1 MATNQELIN
10 SINENISRLYNNSLG
25 GGGNL
30 LINPDFKINQR
41 GLSEYSTI
49 GYTVDRM
56 TMHYPTKAEIT
67 ENGIKIHNINA
78 LTNLAWLIQ
87 MIEFLPADTYTLT
100 VKLRKSRA
108 NMSVRVHSTGTKN
121 TTEWQTVTAKLTTT
135 ADRSSDYQLQI
146 ATTDYDPNAL
156 ADDWIEIA
164 WAKLELGNVAT
175 PFVAP
180 DHTTELVKCK
190 RYFERLTFNDGWTF
204 NITGYQWGAA
214 TPVNMVAYTI
224 PYQTK
229 RIVPTIN
236 LSPNTGRF
244 CCCRP
249 TSTVC
254 GLGEINRY
262 PFIAVDHCAVEQYLQ
277 TSTPEVTS
285 GWIDAIGNVD
295 IDAEIY

>member
-1 MATNQELIN
+1 
-10 SINENISRLYNNSLG
+10 
-25 GGGNL
+25 
-30 LINPDFKINQR
+30 
-41 GLSEYSTI
+41 
-49 GYTVDRM
+49 
-56 TMHYPTKAEIT
+56 MHYPTKVEIT
-67 ENGIKIHNINA
+67 ENGIKIHNVNA
-78 LTNLAWLIQ
+78 LTTIAWMVQ
-87 MIEFLPADTYTLT
+87 RIEFLPASTYTLT

-108 NMSVRVHSTGTKN
+108 DLALRVRTSGAEN
-121 TTEWQTVTAKLTTT
+121 TTEWQTVTAKFTTT
-135 ADRSSDYQLQI
+135 ADRSDYQLQI
-146 ATTDYDPNAL
+146 ATTDSDSGAL
-156 ADDWIEIA
+156 ADDWVEIA
-164 WAKLELGNVAT
+164 WVKLELGKVAT

-180 DHTTELVKCK
+180 DPATELVKCK
-190 RYFERLTFNDGWTF
+190 RYFERLTFNDGWTG

-229 RIVPTIN
+229 RILPTIN

-262 PFIAVDHCAVEQYLQ
+262 PFITTDHCGVEQYLQ

-285 GWIDAIGNVD
+285 GWIDTLGNVD

>member
-1 MATNQELIN
+1 MLDTTNGLCDAFAIA
-10 SINENISRLYNNSLG
+10 
-25 GGGNL
+25 
-30 LINPDFKINQR
+30 NP
-41 GLSEYSTI
+41 
-49 GYTVDRM
+49 
-56 TMHYPTKAEIT
+56 
-67 ENGIKIHNINA
+67 
-78 LTNLAWLIQ
+78 
-87 MIEFLPADTYTLT
+87 
-100 VKLRKSRA
+100 
-108 NMSVRVHSTGTKN
+108 
-121 TTEWQTVTAKLTTT
+121 
-135 ADRSSDYQLQI
+135 
-146 ATTDYDPNAL
+146 
-156 ADDWIEIA
+156 
-164 WAKLELGNVAT
+164 KLELGKVAT

-180 DHTTELVKCK
+180 DPATELVKCK
-190 RYFERLTFNDGWTF
+190 RYFERLTFNDGWTG

-229 RIVPTIN
+229 RILPTIN

-262 PFIAVDHCAVEQYLQ
+262 PFITTDHCGVEQYLQ

-285 GWIDAIGNVD
+285 GWIDTLGNVD

>member
-25 GGGNL
+25 DGGNL
-30 LINPDFKINQR
+30 LFNPDFKINQR
-41 GLSEYSTI
+41 GLSEYTGDWSY
-49 GYTVDRM
+49 GVDRWISFSCNVN
-56 TMHYPTKAEIT
+56 TLD
-67 ENGIKIHNINA
+67 NGISLTKHDSPTYFSILQRLNDTPIKPGNIA
-78 LTNLAWLIQ
+78 LSFSINNTVY
-87 MIEFLPADTYTLT
+87 TYTGVLT
-100 VKLRKSRA
+100 EGGSVTLQFDNLRFEVHEKFVQFYFIGIDNIVLNWVKVEYGSA
-108 NMSVRVHSTGTKN
+108 V
-121 TTEWQTVTAKLTTT
+121 
-135 ADRSSDYQLQI
+135 
-146 ATTDYDPNAL
+146 
-156 ADDWIEIA
+156 
-164 WAKLELGNVAT
+164 T

-180 DHTTELVKCK
+180 DTATELVKCK
-190 RYFERLTFNDGWTF
+190 RYFERLAFNDAWSG